1 MGCFSWF
8 TQDKS
13 HTRIVIGEVKKP
25 IYMIGEINGN
35 RVTYTENTYYKGYG
49 VFGGKDFYEFMAQM
63 NGKNFDD
70 FEGDDKRKREQLRS
84 TGIRMAFDG
93 DPYGMSTKWKHP
105 TLTLV
110 EGDYHNGVSPDIDPD
125 QGFPIY

>member
-13 HTRIVIGEVKKP
+13 HTRIVIGSVKKP
-25 IYMIGEINGN
+25 IYMIGEVDGRRI
-35 RVTYTENTYYKGYG
+35 TYTESAYYDGYG
-49 VFGGKDFYEFMAQM
+49 VFGGKDYYEFMAEM
-63 NGKNFDD
+63 NGKTLSDFDD
-70 FEGDDKRKREQLRS
+70 DRDKLRQA
-84 TGIRMAFDG
+84 GIDMAFDG
-93 DPYGMSTKWKHP
+93 STMGDSTKWKHP

-110 EGDYHNGVSPDIDPD
+110 EGNYHNGEAPECDPD

>member
-13 HTRIVIGEVKKP
+13 RTRIVIGRVKNP
-25 IYMIGEINGN
+25 IYMIGEVNG
-35 RVTYTENTYYKGYG
+35 RRITHTESAYYEGYG
-49 VFGGKDFYEFMAQM
+49 VFGGKDYYEFMAEM
-63 NGKNFDD
+63 NGKTLSEFGNDR
-70 FEGDDKRKREQLRS
+70 DKLRQA
-84 TGIRMAFDG
+84 GIDMAFDG
-93 DPYGMSTKWKHP
+93 STMGESTKWKHP

-110 EGDYHNGVSPDIDPD
+110 EGDYHDGDAPECDPD

>member
-13 HTRIVIGEVKKP
+13 HKRIVIGSVKKP
-25 IYMIGEINGN
+25 IYMIGEVNGN
-35 RVTYTENTYYKGYG
+35 RVTYTERSYYGGYG
-49 VFGGKDFYEFMAQM
+49 VFGGKDYYEFMAEM
-63 NGKNFDD
+63 NGKTLNDFD
-70 FEGDDKRKREQLRS
+70 GDRDKLRQA
-84 TGIRMAFDG
+84 GIDMAFDG

-110 EGDYHNGVSPDIDPD
+110 EGNYHNGEAPECDPD
-125 QGFPIY
+125 QGFPDW

>member
-13 HTRIVIGEVKKP
+13 HKRIVIGNIKKP
-25 IYMIGEINGN
+25 IYMIGEVNGQ
-35 RVTYTENTYYKGYG
+35 RITHTEENHYDGYG
-49 VFGGKDFYEFMAQM
+49 VFGGKDYYEFMAEM
-63 NGKNFDD
+63 NGKTIADFD
-70 FEGDDKRKREQLRS
+70 GDRDKLRYA
-84 TGIRMAFDG
+84 GIEMAFDG
-93 DPYGMSTKWKHP
+93 DRFGESKKWKHP

-110 EGDYHNGVSPDIDPD
+110 EGDYHDGDAPESDPD

>member
-13 HTRIVIGEVKKP
+13 HTRIVIGSVKKP
-25 IYMIGEINGN
+25 IYMIGEVNGN
-35 RVTYTENTYYKGYG
+35 RVTYTERTYYEGYG
-49 VFGGKDFYEFMAQM
+49 VFGGKDYYEFMAQM
-63 NGKNFDD
+63 NGKHLDD
-70 FEGDDKRKREQLRS
+70 FEGDDKREQLRLA
-84 TGIRMAFDG
+84 GIEMAFDG

-110 EGDYHNGVSPDIDPD
+110 EGDYHHGGAPEVDPD

>member
-13 HTRIVIGEVKKP
+13 HKRIVIGNVKKP
-25 IYMIGEINGN
+25 IYMIGEVNGN
-35 RVTYTENTYYKGYG
+35 RVTYTERTYYEGYG
-49 VFGGKDFYEFMAQM
+49 VFGSKDYYEFMAQM
-63 NGKNFDD
+63 NGKHLSD
-70 FEGDDKRKREQLRS
+70 FGGDRDKQRQA
-84 TGIRMAFDG
+84 GIDMAFDG

-110 EGDYHNGVSPDIDPD
+110 EGDYHNGEAPECDPD

>member
-13 HTRIVIGEVKKP
+13 HTRIVIGSVKKP
-25 IYMIGEINGN
+25 IYMIGEVDGR
-35 RVTYTENTYYKGYG
+35 RVTYTESEHYDGYG
-49 VFGGKDFYEFMAQM
+49 NFGGKDYYEFMAEM
-63 NGKNFDD
+63 NGKTLVDFDGAD
-70 FEGDDKRKREQLRS
+70 PKDQLRS
-84 TGIRMAFDG
+84 AGINMAFDG
-93 DPYGMSTKWKHP
+93 DPYGMSIKWKHP

-110 EGDYHNGVSPDIDPD
+110 AGDYHDGDAPESDPD